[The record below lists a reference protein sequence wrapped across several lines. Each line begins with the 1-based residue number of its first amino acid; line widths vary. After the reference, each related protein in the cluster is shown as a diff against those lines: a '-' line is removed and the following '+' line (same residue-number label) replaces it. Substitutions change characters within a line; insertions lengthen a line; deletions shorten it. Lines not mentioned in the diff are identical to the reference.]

1 MPVVQVRN
9 DEPVERAIKR
19 LTKIVTKEGILQ
31 SVKQRR
37 FYEKPSEKKRKA
49 KDRAIK
55 KREKERRYSSY

>member
-1 MPVVQVRN
+1 MPIVQVRS
-9 DEPVERAIKR
+9 DEPVEKAIKR

-49 KDRAIK
+49 KGRAIK
-55 KREKERRYSSY
+55 KREKERRYS